1 MAKRWATCC
10 TESLSALTLP
20 CILLTMDRSLSI
32 DFGVFGS
39 VLASIEV
46 TIISPRHGCLGTLA
60 RGCPSVSCF
69 SDSWTPRTT
78 HTTFADTTH
87 SLTEWI
93 EDSED
98 LTRPHPVKLAREY
111 PMKLVMFALWDFGRM
126 CWVMP
131 RQHLRALSSD
141 LLRDLRDEATAA
153 QSNTAAQACQRDPDP
168 IR

>member
-1 MAKRWATCC
+1 MARRWAKCC

-60 RGCPSVSCF
+60 RGCF
-69 SDSWTPRTT
+69 HDSRTPRTT

-98 LTRPHPVKLAREY
+98 LTRPHPVKFARES
-111 PMKLVMFALWDFGRM
+111 PMKLVSFT
-126 CWVMP
+126 
-131 RQHLRALSSD
+131 LR
-141 LLRDLRDEATAA
+141 RY
-153 QSNTAAQACQRDPDP
+153 
-168 IR
+168 